1 MKKRI
6 AFVVMLVTL
15 AGSQVVLADSGVV
28 NTASLRVRQKPS
40 LLSSVTGYI
49 SQNTKVSTLGKEGD
63 FYKISYNGKTGYV
76 NTSYINIVK
85 STSPTKSVAS
95 IKTPSASKPVATVK
109 STSLEKYGE
118 ITATSL
124 NARSGAGPTYPVTS
138 VIKGGTKVTLL
149 GNTNGFYKII
159 YLGKTSYIS
168 ALYVKVTGEKTAS
181 TNGTSSV
188 PTPKPTPTP
197 TPTPTPV
204 PTPVPETTT
213 EAKSIGVGTV
223 TASDFLSVRKAASL
237 NNNVMVMGI
246 VYPKQKVEIYGSE
259 GEFYK
264 IIFDG
269 QWGYIY
275 KSFVSVAND
284 QISKPEYIVNGQQ
297 YDTETTG
304 DNLVSYSNKFLGMP
318 YLWGGTTPAIFNAI
332 GKYISG
338 GFDCS
343 GLVQYSYK
351 NFGMNLPRTTMDQV
365 DKGVAV
371 NINNLENGDLVFF
384 TTNTSAPS
392 EISHVGI
399 YIGNNKFMHSP
410 KPGDVVKI
418 SELTG
423 YYIQKFVIGKRII
436 S

>member
-6 AFVVMLVTL
+6 AFIVMLVTL
-15 AGSQVVLADSGVV
+15 AGSQVALADSGVV

-40 LLSSVTGYI
+40 ILSSVTGYI
-49 SQNTKVSTLGKEGD
+49 SKNTKINTLGKEGD
-63 FYKISYNGKTGYV
+63 FYKINYNGKPGYLSA
-76 NTSYINIVK
+76 SYVNIVK
-85 STSPTKSVAS
+85 SASTTKSVPI
-95 IKTPSASKPVATVK
+95 IKTTTASKPVESVKATNI
-109 STSLEKYGE
+109 EKYGE

-124 NARSGAGPTYPVTS
+124 NARSGAGPNYPVTG
-138 VIKGGTKVTLL
+138 VITRGSKVTLFEK
-149 GNTNGFYKII
+149 TNGFYKII

-168 ALYVKVTGEKTAS
+168 ALYVKVTGEKPTS
-181 TNGTSSV
+181 INGTSSV
-188 PTPKPTPTP
+188 PTPTPKPTPIPTPTP
-197 TPTPTPV
+197 ISTPIPTPT
-204 PTPVPETTT
+204 T
-213 EAKSIGVGTV
+213 ELKSIGVGTV

-237 NNNVMVMGI
+237 SNDVLVLGI
-246 VYPKQKVEIYGSE
+246 TLPNQKVDIYGSE

-264 IIFDG
+264 IKYAG

-275 KSFVSVAND
+275 KSYVSVVND
-284 QISKPEYIVNGQQ
+284 EIGKAQYIVNGQQ
-297 YDTETTG
+297 YDTKTTG

-318 YLWGGTTPAIFNAI
+318 YLWGGTTPALFNTI

-351 NFGMNLPRTTMDQV
+351 NFGINLPRTTMDQV
-365 DKGVAV
+365 DKGVAIK
-371 NINNLENGDLVFF
+371 INNLENGDLVFF

-392 EISHVGI
+392 EVSHVGI